1 MNTEESLSKENETK
15 LRNQEKIFIIL
26 NSLQIQILN
35 SSHGIHT
42 QGVIP
47 HHHAGKAAGL
57 GRGDQH
63 ALILRRCP
71 RQCLGRRAEITGFSA
86 HGNLI
91 SCPSPDVICV
101 ISRRDLGWSPSRS
114 GPCTAMSTAM
124 RTTPSGAEYVTRCA
138 TALTY
143 NRCPSG
149 QVDSNGLHMTTRTRH
164 MGAVPG
170 LWVQPWPPDA
180 LRPCRD
186 R

>member
-35 SSHGIHT
+35 SSHCIHT

-57 GRGDQH
+57 GRGDRH

-71 RQCLGRRAEITGFSA
+71 RQCLGRRTEITGFSA

-101 ISRRDLGWSPSRS
+101 ITR
-114 GPCTAMSTAM
+114 
-124 RTTPSGAEYVTRCA
+124 YVTRCA

-170 LWVQPWPPDA
+170 LWAQPWPPHA